1 MTAKEKRPRVHW
13 WRGAVI
19 YQVYLRSFA
28 DSDGDG
34 IGDLRGLLG
43 KLDYIA
49 ELGVDAIWICPF
61 FTSPMK
67 DFGYDVSDYRA
78 VDPLFGTLGD
88 FDAVV
93 AKAHKLGLKVFID
106 QVLSHSSD
114 EHPWFKE
121 SRKDR
126 TNPKADWYVWAD
138 AKRDGS
144 PPNNWLSV
152 FGGSSWAWEPRRRQ
166 YYLHNFLS
174 GQPDLNFHNRA
185 VRDALLDV
193 LRFWLERGVD
203 GFRLDAF
210 NYGCHDP
217 NLRDNPPAQPEGVF
231 TPGLNPYEFQE
242 HKYDKTQPELLEVMR
257 EMRALFDQY
266 CDIATL
272 GEVGAH
278 EATNAVIAQY
288 TSGGDK
294 LDMCYGGDLQ
304 ACGADAAAIRRA
316 VEGFEAQGKGWIC
329 GAFGNHDAP
338 RVATRFKAPAGD
350 QRIGPLTVALLTSL
364 RGSACLYQGEE
375 LSLADADLPFEE
387 LQDPFGIAFYP
398 DMSSRDNCRTPHPW
412 TAAAKVGFT
421 RGKPWLT
428 PPTAHR
434 RLSVAVQARDP
445 KSGLNRV
452 RAFLRWRKSHPALIE
467 GAIAF
472 LDAPAPCLAFVR
484 TQGGEKIVCAF
495 NLSPKRASFEL
506 PASARALAGHGMG
519 GRIKGRQVILP
530 GYGAFF
536 GAGD

>member
-1 MTAKEKRPRVHW
+1 MTGTDKRPRIHW

-34 IGDLRGLLG
+34 VGDLKGLLG
-43 KLDYIA
+43 KLGYIA
-49 ELGVDAIWICPF
+49 DLGVDAIWICPF
-61 FTSPMK
+61 FKSPMK
-67 DFGYDVSDYRA
+67 DFGYDVSDYCA
-78 VDPLFGTLGD
+78 VDPLFGTLHD
-88 FDAVV
+88 FDAVI
-93 AKAHKLGLKVFID
+93 AKAHEFGLKVFID

-114 EHPWFKE
+114 EHSWFKE
-121 SRKDR
+121 SRKSR

-152 FGGSSWAWEPRRRQ
+152 FGGSSWAWDPRRRQ
-166 YYLHNFLS
+166 YYLHNFLN
-174 GQPDLNFHNRA
+174 GQPDLNFANRD
-185 VRDALLDV
+185 VRDALLGV

-217 NLRDNPPAQPEGVF
+217 LLRENPPL
-231 TPGLNPYEFQE
+231 TPDGPFAPALNPYEFQE
-242 HKYDKTQPELLEVMR
+242 HRYDKTQPALLDVMR

-266 CDIATL
+266 GDIATL

-278 EATNAVIAQY
+278 DATNAVIADY

-304 ACGADAAAIRRA
+304 ACGADAGAIRRA

-350 QRIGPLTVALLTSL
+350 QRIGPLSVALLTSL

-375 LSLADADLPFEE
+375 LSLQDADLPFKE

-398 DMSSRDNCRTPHPW
+398 DMSSRDNCRTPFPW
-412 TAAAKVGFT
+412 TDAPKIGFT

-428 PPTAHR
+428 PPKEHR
-434 RLSVAVQARDP
+434 KLSVAAQARDP
-445 KSGLNRV
+445 GSGLNRV
-452 RAFLRWRKSHPALIE
+452 KAFLRWRKSQRALIE
-467 GAIAF
+467 GKIDF
-472 LDAPAPCLAFVR
+472 LDAPQPILAFARALGAER
-484 TQGGEKIVCAF
+484 TVCAF
-495 NLSPKRASFEL
+495 NLSPKRASFDL
-506 PASARALAGHGMG
+506 PSPATPLKGHGMAG
-519 GRIKGRQVILP
+519 AIKGRTVTLP

-536 GAGD
+536 GAGG